1 MHFFGLLMNPTWG
14 MFFCGLLAVVLV
26 VVVVGAVVMVV
37 TVVGPPEI
45 KYKERLNDL
54 S

>member
-14 MFFCGLLAVVLV
+14 LIFCGLRAIV
-26 VVVVGAVVMVV
+26 VVVDVVGAVVMVV
-37 TVVGPPEI
+37 TVMGPPET
-45 KYKERLNDL
+45 KYKERLHDL